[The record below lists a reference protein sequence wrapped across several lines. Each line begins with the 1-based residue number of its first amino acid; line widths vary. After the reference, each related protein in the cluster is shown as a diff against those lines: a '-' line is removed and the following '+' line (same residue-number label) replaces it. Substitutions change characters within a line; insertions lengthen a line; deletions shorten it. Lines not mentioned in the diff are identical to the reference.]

1 MDIVV
6 GSLGGL
12 KKLFDEG
19 YLRKSRVVEVGI
31 DEVDSMLD
39 DTFRWKSQH
48 CAKKYSQFNP
58 ANLVLK
64 NYPLFQPR
72 DETLAFLRQFG
83 SSGQAV
89 ISGVNKLLTPLSA
102 SAIETWG
109 TYLNYL
115 VHQMRV
121 TMAGATFP
129 TNFDTNISEVMNP
142 EVLFSP
148 PCECSDEP
156 NRHIFLPILPTP
168 ISFLGN
174 AENVNRSNPSDNV
187 PCAAGQPIS

>member
-39 DTFRWKSQH
+39 DTFRCISQP
-48 CAKKYSQFNP
+48 CAEKYVQYNP
-58 ANLVLK
+58 ADLVLE
-64 NYPLFQPR
+64 NYPFSQPR

-89 ISGVNKLLTPLSA
+89 ISGVSKLLALYA
-102 SAIETWG
+102 SAFET
-109 TYLNYL
+109 
-115 VHQMRV
+115 
-121 TMAGATFP
+121 
-129 TNFDTNISEVMNP
+129 
-142 EVLFSP
+142 
-148 PCECSDEP
+148 
-156 NRHIFLPILPTP
+156 
-168 ISFLGN
+168 
-174 AENVNRSNPSDNV
+174 
-187 PCAAGQPIS
+187 

>member
-39 DTFRWKSQH
+39 DTFRCKSQH
-48 CAKKYSQFNP
+48 FAYSINS
-58 ANLVLK
+58 ADLVLG
-64 NYPLFQPR
+64 NNPFSQPR

-89 ISGVNKLLTPLSA
+89 ISGVSKLLTLYA
-102 SAIETWG
+102 SAFET
-109 TYLNYL
+109 
-115 VHQMRV
+115 
-121 TMAGATFP
+121 
-129 TNFDTNISEVMNP
+129 
-142 EVLFSP
+142 
-148 PCECSDEP
+148 
-156 NRHIFLPILPTP
+156 
-168 ISFLGN
+168 
-174 AENVNRSNPSDNV
+174 
-187 PCAAGQPIS
+187 

>member
-39 DTFRWKSQH
+39 DTFRFKSQH
-48 CAKKYSQFNP
+48 CAEKYLQYDQ
-58 ANLVLK
+58 ADLVLK
-64 NYPLFQPR
+64 NYPPSPLR

-89 ISGVNKLLTPLSA
+89 ISGVNKLLTPLYA
-102 SAIETWG
+102 SVIET
-109 TYLNYL
+109 
-115 VHQMRV
+115 
-121 TMAGATFP
+121 
-129 TNFDTNISEVMNP
+129 
-142 EVLFSP
+142 
-148 PCECSDEP
+148 
-156 NRHIFLPILPTP
+156 
-168 ISFLGN
+168 
-174 AENVNRSNPSDNV
+174 
-187 PCAAGQPIS
+187 

>member
-19 YLRKSRVVEVGI
+19 YLRKGRVVEVGI

-39 DTFRWKSQH
+39 DTFRFESQH
-48 CAKKYSQFNP
+48 CAEKYLQYNP
-58 ANLVLK
+58 ADLVLK
-64 NYPLFQPR
+64 ANLSQLR

-102 SAIETWG
+102 SAIET
-109 TYLNYL
+109 
-115 VHQMRV
+115 
-121 TMAGATFP
+121 
-129 TNFDTNISEVMNP
+129 
-142 EVLFSP
+142 
-148 PCECSDEP
+148 
-156 NRHIFLPILPTP
+156 
-168 ISFLGN
+168 
-174 AENVNRSNPSDNV
+174 
-187 PCAAGQPIS
+187 

>member
-39 DTFRWKSQH
+39 DTFRCKSQH
-48 CAKKYSQFNP
+48 FAYSINP
-58 ANLVLK
+58 ADLVLE
-64 NYPLFQPR
+64 NYPFSQPR

-89 ISGVNKLLTPLSA
+89 ISGVNKLLKLLSA
-102 SAIETWG
+102 SAFET
-109 TYLNYL
+109 
-115 VHQMRV
+115 
-121 TMAGATFP
+121 
-129 TNFDTNISEVMNP
+129 
-142 EVLFSP
+142 
-148 PCECSDEP
+148 
-156 NRHIFLPILPTP
+156 
-168 ISFLGN
+168 
-174 AENVNRSNPSDNV
+174 
-187 PCAAGQPIS
+187 